1 MTFKEKAADFMENKF
16 LPKMVQIASNKY
28 LVAIKDG
35 FVFTTPFIIVGSFVL
50 LLFNLPLQDPNNF
63 LYFEPYGVFVKRFQT
78 EFIQIYNCTMGMMAL
93 FGAFGIGYSFAGH
106 YNMDK
111 PTCGFVSLYAF
122 LLLSAKSITA
132 TMIGSAASLLH
143 VTENTNIAIVDARYL
158 DAKGLFIAIICG
170 LVTVEI
176 SRFLMEKNIM
186 IKLPDSVPPAI
197 AKSFEILIPVAV
209 ISILFQIVNVIIQ
222 NKLHVMIPDL
232 LLTFIQPLL
241 NMADGLPAIIIFLL
255 LIHVLWFCGIHGA
268 NVVNVVLQPI
278 ILTNLALNQAALA
291 AGEQIPKILA
301 GEFMNCFVYF
311 GGSGATLGLCIA
323 MIMSKNAHM
332 KYIGKLSIVPGFFNI
347 NEPIMFGAPIVMN
360 PIFVIPFILTPVI
373 NATISYMFMKLNII
387 GKIVA
392 LVPWTTPSILG
403 SFISTNLNFIAPLL
417 VIGLI
422 VLDYFIYKPFLNMYL
437 KELEKEEST
446 ANQ

>member
-1 MTFKEKAADFMENKF
+1 MKDKFNNFMEEKF
-16 LPKMVQIASNKY
+16 IPVMSKIAANKY
-28 LVAIKDG
+28 LNCIKDG
-35 FVFTTPFIIVGSFVL
+35 FVSSTPFIIVGSFVL
-50 LLFNLPLQDPNNF
+50 LLFNLPLNDPNNF
-63 LYFEPYGVFVKRFQT
+63 LYFKPYEDFVNAFAADYIQIFNVSMGIMSVFV
-78 EFIQIYNCTMGMMAL
+78 
-93 FGAFGIGYSFAGH
+93 AFGIGYSLAG
-106 YNMDK
+106 YYGQDQITNGLLSM
-111 PTCGFVSLYAF
+111 YAF
-122 LLLSAKSITA
+122 LLLSAKSLAVTVV
-132 TMIGSAASLLH
+132 GAAAELLH
-143 VTENTNIAIVDARYL
+143 VAENVNVGVLDARYL
-158 DAKGLFIAIICG
+158 DAKGLFVAIIAA
-170 LVTVEI
+170 LVSVEI
-176 SRFLMEKNIM
+176 SRFLAAKKIM
-186 IKLPDSVPPAI
+186 IKLPESVPPAI
-197 AKSFEILIPVAV
+197 SKSFEILVPVAV
-209 ISILFQIVNVIIQ
+209 ISFLFQTVNMLIQ
-222 NKLHVMIPDL
+222 NGMKIMVPDL
-232 LLTFIQPLL
+232 IMKILQPLL
-241 NMADGLPAIIIFLL
+241 NMSDGLVSVIIILL
-255 LIHVLWFCGIHGA
+255 LVHILWFCGIHGA

-323 MIMSKNAHM
+323 MIMTKNAHM

-403 SFISTNLNFIAPLL
+403 SFISTNLNFVAPLL

-422 VLDYFIYKPFLNMYL
+422 IIDYFIYKPFLNMYL